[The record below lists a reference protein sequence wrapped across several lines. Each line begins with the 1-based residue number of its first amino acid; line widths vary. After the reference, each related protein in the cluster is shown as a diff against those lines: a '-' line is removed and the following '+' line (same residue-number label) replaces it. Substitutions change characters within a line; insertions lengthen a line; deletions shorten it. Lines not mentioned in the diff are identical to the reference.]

1 MLYSSLAEALRPSL
15 MFKFLSRNPVKKA
28 KKHVEKALGEL
39 EDGYPDYASIEFE
52 KAAKLFL
59 EGEGPDFAVK
69 YFREAASCAL
79 ENNDHTR
86 AALMKTEAAET
97 LLTESTFD
105 EAGGLYSEASD
116 HFFRTKKARASGR
129 AIALAILCHL
139 SVRRFDTSMNVL
151 RKAEKRFSN
160 SEMKKMAELNLAG
173 LFVRILFEGH
183 SISSKDLEKELGKVK
198 PQPVEVQLFE
208 FLFRSIRLAIQT
220 EIRVEWAG
228 QELDEVN
235 AKTPIEFEFR
245 YKCPVPVKACD
256 FKYTLSNSLIFS
268 KEPKIGPDMNTEES
282 WLFELMPVLSGG
294 GIVGPFRL
302 TLEGDE
308 VHVHKVSNTIDFLIT
323 KAPADLRVEMTPQR
337 ISCGLGEDAF
347 LDVILSNTGDGP
359 AENIAIQIVLSEG
372 IEISLGSDEK
382 IIQFLGPNEKMRLQV
397 YVRGISYG
405 EELVTVKATD
415 GRSGQEVI
423 TTSQINVG

>member
-1 MLYSSLAEALRPSL
+1 
-15 MFKFLSRNPVKKA
+15 
-28 KKHVEKALGEL
+28 
-39 EDGYPDYASIEFE
+39 
-52 KAAKLFL
+52 
-59 EGEGPDFAVK
+59 
-69 YFREAASCAL
+69 
-79 ENNDHTR
+79 
-86 AALMKTEAAET
+86 
-97 LLTESTFD
+97 
-105 EAGGLYSEASD
+105 
-116 HFFRTKKARASGR
+116 
-129 AIALAILCHL
+129 
-139 SVRRFDTSMNVL
+139 MNVL
-151 RKAEKRFSN
+151 RKAEKRFS
-160 SEMKKMAELNLAG
+160 SAEMKKMAELNLAS

-183 SISSKDLEKELGKVK
+183 SISSKDLEKEIGKVK
-198 PQPVEVQLFE
+198 PQPVEVHLFE

-228 QELDEVN
+228 QELDEVS

-256 FKYTLSNSLIFS
+256 FKYTLSNSLVFS

-282 WLFELMPVLSGG
+282 WLFEVMPVLSGG
-294 GIVGPFRL
+294 GIIGPFRL

-308 VHVHKVSNTIDFLIT
+308 VHMHKVSNTIDFLIT
-323 KAPADLRVEMTPQR
+323 KAPSDLKIEMTPQR

-347 LDVILSNTGDGP
+347 LDVTLSNAGDGP
-359 AENIAIQIVLSEG
+359 AENITIEIVLSEG

-415 GRSGQEVI
+415 GRSGQEII
-423 TTSQINVG
+423 TTSQINIG